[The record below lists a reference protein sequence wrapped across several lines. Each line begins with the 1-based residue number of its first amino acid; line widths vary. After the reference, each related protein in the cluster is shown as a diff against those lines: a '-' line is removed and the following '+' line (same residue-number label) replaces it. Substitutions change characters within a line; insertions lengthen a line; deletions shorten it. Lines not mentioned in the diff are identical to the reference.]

1 MDRRNFIKA
10 LTASGVLGAS
20 PLVARAAS
28 ELFTSGTAQPVLIVS
43 QSGLPQAAELVV
55 RLQQVL
61 AAAGIKH
68 QQTAATG
75 PELAQFSHVAA
86 LLNKVPGSRVI
97 GVMDDAAAVI
107 FQELAAARGAACVV
121 STHHRFIDRQVRH
134 CCTAVGLDASIAWSD
149 ALPSHAQRISR
160 LYAGMLGGPAL
171 ATGHEAQD
179 APVVRAD
186 LSVATPASLVSFLIK
201 T

>member
-1 MDRRNFIKA
+1 MDRRYFIKA

-20 PLVARAAS
+20 PLAAQAAS
-28 ELFTSGTAQPVLIVS
+28 ELFTPGTAQPVLLIS
-43 QSGLPQAAELVV
+43 QSGLPQAAELAV
-55 RLQQVL
+55 RLQQLL

-68 QQTAATG
+68 QQTAASG
-75 PELAQFSHVAA
+75 PELAQFSHVCA
-86 LLNKVPGSRVI
+86 LLDSVPGSRVI

-121 STHHRFIDRQVRH
+121 STHHRFVDGQVRH
-134 CCTAVGLDASIAWSD
+134 CCTAAGLDASIAWSD

-160 LYAGMLGGPAL
+160 LYAGMLGGPAS
-171 ATGHEAQD
+171 ASGDGAAV
-179 APVVRAD
+179 APVGLAAS
-186 LSVATPASLVSFLIK
+186 LVATPASLVSFLIK